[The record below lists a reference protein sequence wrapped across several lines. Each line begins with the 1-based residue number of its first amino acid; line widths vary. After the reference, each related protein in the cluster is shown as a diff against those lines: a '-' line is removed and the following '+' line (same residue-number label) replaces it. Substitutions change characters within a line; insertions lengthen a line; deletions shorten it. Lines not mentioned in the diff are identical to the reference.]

1 MGDKKMQYVQIN
13 AVTIIM
19 AGILAAGLLFYI
31 IPSSGLGRLYR
42 QSREP
47 GQMKS
52 RYLKNMTKRFETA
65 YALRQGVPNVEVFV
79 RKYLLG
85 YKVAGISVSGWQNLG
100 SISILSAM
108 FGSLGA
114 GIWQLFHGQPRQA
127 LYYVGLGVAVSG
139 FLVIADCLSSVEK
152 RLNRIRI
159 FLVDYMENTMKPKL
173 EETRQ
178 SEERKMQ
185 KEEEKPVQEP
195 AQEKGRQPMPAIE
208 FTPEEEKIIREVLQ
222 EYL

>member
-1 MGDKKMQYVQIN
+1 MQYVQIN
-13 AVTIIM
+13 TVTTIM

-31 IPSSGLGRLYR
+31 IPSGGLGRLYR

-85 YKVAGISVSGWQNLG
+85 YKVAGISVSTWHNLG
-100 SISILSAM
+100 NISILTAM
-108 FGSLGA
+108 FGSLSV
-114 GIWQLFHGQPRQA
+114 GIWQSFHNQPRQA

-139 FLVIADCLSSVEK
+139 LLVIVDCLSAVEK
-152 RLNRIRI
+152 RLNRIQV
-159 FLVDYMENTMKPKL
+159 FLVDHMENTLKPKL

-185 KEEEKPVQEP
+185 KEEEKTVQEP
-195 AQEKGRQPMPAIE
+195 AQEQSRQPMPAIE
-208 FTPEEEKIIREVLQ
+208 FTPEEEQIIREVLQ

>member
-1 MGDKKMQYVQIN
+1 MQYVQVN

-79 RKYLLG
+79 RKYGRIWAASASFQLCLEVSVQG
-85 YKVAGISVSGWQNLG
+85 YGSCFTVSQG
-100 SISILSAM
+100 
-108 FGSLGA
+108 
-114 GIWQLFHGQPRQA
+114 
-127 LYYVGLGVAVSG
+127 
-139 FLVIADCLSSVEK
+139 
-152 RLNRIRI
+152 RLC
-159 FLVDYMENTMKPKL
+159 TM
-173 EETRQ
+173 
-178 SEERKMQ
+178 
-185 KEEEKPVQEP
+185 
-195 AQEKGRQPMPAIE
+195 
-208 FTPEEEKIIREVLQ
+208 
-222 EYL
+222 

>member
-1 MGDKKMQYVQIN
+1 MQYVQVN

-114 GIWQLFHGQPRQA
+114 GIWQLFHGQP
-127 LYYVGLGVAVSG
+127 G
-139 FLVIADCLSSVEK
+139 
-152 RLNRIRI
+152 RLC
-159 FLVDYMENTMKPKL
+159 TM
-173 EETRQ
+173 
-178 SEERKMQ
+178 
-185 KEEEKPVQEP
+185 
-195 AQEKGRQPMPAIE
+195 
-208 FTPEEEKIIREVLQ
+208 
-222 EYL
+222 

>member
-1 MGDKKMQYVQIN
+1 MQYVQVN

-108 FGSLGA
+108 FGSLGV

-139 FLVIADCLSSVEK
+139 FLVIVDCLSSVEK

-178 SEERKMQ
+178 SEERKRQ
-185 KEEEKPVQEP
+185 KEAKKTVQEP
-195 AQEKGRQPMPAIE
+195 AKEQTRQPMPAIE

>member
-1 MGDKKMQYVQIN
+1 MQIN

-108 FGSLGA
+108 FGSLGV

-127 LYYVGLGVAVSG
+127 LYYVGLGVVVSG
-139 FLVIADCLSSVEK
+139 FLVIVDCLSSVEK

-159 FLVDYMENTMKPKL
+159 FLVDYMENTMKPKPKR
-173 EETRQ
+173 RQ
-178 SEERKMQ
+178 SEERKRQ
-185 KEEEKPVQEP
+185 KEAKKQCRN
-195 AQEKGRQPMPAIE
+195 RQGTNPSA
-208 FTPEEEKIIREVLQ
+208 
-222 EYL
+222 YAGH